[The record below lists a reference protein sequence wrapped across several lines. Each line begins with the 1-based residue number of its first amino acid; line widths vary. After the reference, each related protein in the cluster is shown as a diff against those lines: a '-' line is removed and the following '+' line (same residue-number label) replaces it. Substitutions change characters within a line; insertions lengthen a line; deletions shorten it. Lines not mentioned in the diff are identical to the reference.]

1 MPQKHLL
8 FERVKC
14 GFANHAENESIDQ
27 YIVRLRQ
34 LVESREFENLCESL
48 LRERLVIGPRD
59 TYTRDRLLRAE
70 RPVPRLARYIGALCA
85 SELSRI
91 YTEQFKDTTESP
103 NTVHVAGKHHSAK
116 EKRKENGGSN
126 NRKLRCRNKPRK
138 EQPSGLCKFCGTK
151 HPYMRGECLASG
163 KTCYKCGKQCHFTA
177 KCHVERQY
185 PGKPD
190 IKSSSNKWST
200 SEIRGRGSLWIRRLH
215 FYC

>member
-1 MPQKHLL
+1 M
-8 FERVKC
+8 
-14 GFANHAENESIDQ
+14 
-27 YIVRLRQ
+27 
-34 LVESREFENLCESL
+34 
-48 LRERLVIGPRD
+48 
-59 TYTRDRLLRAE
+59 
-70 RPVPRLARYIGALCA
+70 PRLARYIGALCT